1 MDDTIL
7 GIMRHFLPHE
17 SFAFNMPMSLPY
29 TSTFAKL
36 MRFADSEIKKNAGQ
50 EGYDGRALV
59 AALKEEIKN
68 KVLKDDRGKYQD
80 EELSADAAK
89 SAVEKVETLLQKN
102 DTIKVSPRVA
112 AMIFKSQYISAEIE
126 DEESETKFNSYGK
139 RRVDVINLQEIGR
152 ASCRERV

>member
-1 MDDTIL
+1 M
-7 GIMRHFLPHE
+7 
-17 SFAFNMPMSLPY
+17 
-29 TSTFAKL
+29 
-36 MRFADSEIKKNAGQ
+36 
-50 EGYDGRALV
+50 V

-126 DEESETKFNSYGK
+126 DEESETKFNSYGT
-139 RRVDVINLQEIGR
+139 RRVDRL
-152 ASCRERV
+152 